1 MSSPAPYLRIRETP
15 ELRTPAFITAFA
27 GWNDAAEVASQAVRF
42 LARQWD
48 APRLADVDPEEFF
61 VFTEQRPVVHLD
73 EAAQRKIDWPANEL
87 YYRRAPAGG
96 RDCILLV
103 GTEPN
108 LRWRT
113 FVDLVL
119 DYVTGMG
126 ANLIVQLGGL
136 LADVPHSRAPR
147 LTGSATDPY
156 YAERLGR
163 VNVRSSRYEGPTG
176 IVGVMGQECRA
187 RGISSVS
194 LWGNV
199 PHYIGSTP
207 NPKVTAA
214 MLRRLDALLDLHLD
228 LAELDQSTGQFEQQV
243 SEALAQDP
251 EAQAYVRQLEA
262 REEGDED
269 ELEPNLPNQRPP
281 ELPSGAEVVREL
293 EEFLKRR
300 GTDEEREG

>member
-1 MSSPAPYLRIRETP
+1 MSSTSRYLRIRETP
-15 ELRTPAFITAFA
+15 ELRSPAFITAFA
-27 GWNDAAEVASQAVRF
+27 GWNDAAEVATQAVRF
-42 LARQWD
+42 LAGQWD

-87 YYRRAPAGG
+87 YYRRAPSAGG

-103 GTEPN
+103 GTEPS

-113 FVDLVL
+113 FVDVVL
-119 DYVTGMG
+119 DYVTGLG
-126 ANLIVQLGGL
+126 VNLIVQLGGL
-136 LADVPHSRAPR
+136 LADVPHSRTPR
-147 LTGSATDPY
+147 LTGSATDPF

-163 VNVRSSRYEGPTG
+163 VNIRSSRYEGPTG

-187 RGISSVS
+187 RGVSAVS

-214 MLRRLDALLDLHLD
+214 ILRRLDTLLDLDLD
-228 LAELDQSTGQFEQQV
+228 LAELDESAGQFERQV
-243 SEALAQDP
+243 AEALSQDP

-262 REEGDED
+262 REESDDDEEQ
-269 ELEPNLPNQRPP
+269 ELPATRPR

-300 GTDEEREG
+300 STDDEATS

>member
-1 MSSPAPYLRIRETP
+1 MSNTSPYLRVQATP
-15 ELRTPAFITAFA
+15 QLKTPAFITAFA
-27 GWNDAAEVASQAVRF
+27 GWNDAAEVATQAVRF
-42 LARQWD
+42 LVRHWD

-61 VFTEQRPVVHLD
+61 VFTEQRPIVHLD
-73 EAAQRKIDWPANEL
+73 EAAQRRIDWPGNEL
-87 YYRRAPAGG
+87 YYRKSPNGG

-103 GTEPN
+103 GTEPS

-113 FVDLVL
+113 FVEVMLN
-119 DYVTGMG
+119 YVVEQGTD
-126 ANLIVQLGGL
+126 LIVQLGGL

-176 IVGVMGQECRA
+176 IVGVMGQECRR

-199 PHYIGSTP
+199 PHYIGSTA

-214 MLRRLDALLDLHLD
+214 MLRRLDALLDLNLD
-228 LAELDQSTGQFEQQV
+228 LAELDRSTQAFETQV
-243 SEALAQDP
+243 ADALAQDP
-251 EAQAYVRQLEA
+251 EAQAYVRQLES
-262 REEGDED
+262 REEDESEGDVD
-269 ELEPNLPNQRPP
+269 LPPTRPR
-281 ELPSGAEVVREL
+281 ELPSGEEVVREL

-300 GTDEEREG
+300 TEDERES

>member
-1 MSSPAPYLRIRETP
+1 MSNTSPYLRVNATP
-15 ELRTPAFITAFA
+15 RLKTPAFITAFS
-27 GWNDAAEVASQAVRF
+27 GWNDAAEVATQAVRF
-42 LARQWD
+42 LVRSWD

-73 EAAQRKIDWPANEL
+73 EAAQRRIDWPGNEL
-87 YYRRAPAGG
+87 YYRKAPDGG
-96 RDCILLV
+96 RDCILLI
-103 GTEPN
+103 GTEPS

-113 FVDLVL
+113 FVDVVL
-119 DYVTGMG
+119 NYVGDLG
-126 ANLIVQLGGL
+126 SDLIVQLGGL

-176 IVGVMGQECRA
+176 IVGVMGQECRR

-199 PHYIGSTP
+199 PHYIGSTA

-214 MLRRLDALLDLHLD
+214 MLRRLDALLDLNLD
-228 LAELDQSTGQFEQQV
+228 LAELDRSTQTFETQV
-243 SEALAQDP
+243 ADALAQDP

-262 REEGDED
+262 REEDEGEEVD
-269 ELEPNLPNQRPP
+269 LPPTRAQ
-281 ELPSGAEVVREL
+281 ELPSGEEVVREL

-300 GTDEEREG
+300 TEDERDG

>member
-1 MSSPAPYLRIRETP
+1 VSSTSPYLRIRQTP
-15 ELRTPAFITAFA
+15 KLKNPAFITAFA
-27 GWNDAAEVASQAVRF
+27 GWNDAAEVATSAIQQLV
-42 LARQWD
+42 RQWD
-48 APRLADVDPEEFF
+48 APRLAEVDPEEFF

-73 EAAQRKIDWPANEL
+73 EAAQRKIDWPTNEL
-87 YYRRAPAGG
+87 YYRQAPDGG

-103 GTEPN
+103 GTEPS

-113 FVDLVL
+113 FVDTVL
-119 DYVTGMG
+119 TYVTDLG

-136 LADVPHSRAPR
+136 LADVPHSRAPK

-214 MLRRLDALLDLHLD
+214 MLRRLDALLDLNLD
-228 LAELDQSTGQFEQQV
+228 LAELDESTAQFEVQV
-243 SEALAQDP
+243 AEALSRDP

-269 ELEPNLPNQRPP
+269 DEEPELPTTRPD
-281 ELPSGAEVVREL
+281 LPSGAEVVREL

-300 GTDEEREG
+300 GSEDEPKG